1 MNVKDRWCKRHALCA
16 YRTYKK
22 KHEEKKSLYMKFF
35 VSFFKCSKH
44 CASTKPREKK
54 IPKKKTKQNMRKK
67 VPEKKTD
74 PFHHRDGCN
83 EDE

>member
-1 MNVKDRWCKRHALCA
+1 VLQQKP
-16 YRTYKK
+16 
-22 KHEEKKSLYMKFF
+22 EK
-35 VSFFKCSKH
+35 
-44 CASTKPREKK
+44 KK